1 MNAGFPEGSGILR
14 FVAAVRGSTRRTHF
28 SVALLVAGAFA
39 LALALVP
46 SAAELGSHLLN
57 DQDGGRARAW
67 LEQAL
72 AEAGPRREIALPL
85 VKVYRDQ
92 GEPGRALALLDLID
106 RLSPASAI
114 PSHVQLAQALRY
126 EALRDAGHGFE
137 AVDALWTQGLE
148 SLSAERLQELQQLL
162 AARRL
167 HELQLEVL
175 TEQTRRAP
183 GDMALRA
190 ALAHALVGAGR
201 MDAARAT
208 LEEIWWR
215 APTSL
220 RPADAELLL
229 RLRARLDSTD
239 SALRLAEALLAL
251 QPSLGQRLDHAQR
264 LLQEARPEMALA
276 LLQPLLGSASGD
288 EEVLLAALQALLQL
302 GRVDDAL
309 AEVQAHLARVDE
321 AAAAPPEIARE
332 GEAATGPGPARPSLS
347 GRVATLVLRAAL
359 QGGRDELAL
368 SLAADVDPRGVERDV
383 LLWLA
388 EVAAGRDGGGAL
400 CRKLVVAID
409 ARPERGRAATVAR
422 LAWQAGASDV
432 AARWLARARA
442 AGSADGVS
450 HRDLTSL
457 ALLLRD
463 RAAAR
468 EQLDAWA
475 ESLDPEREPWLD
487 LAATYVR
494 VGATAQGERAIAGL
508 CQRARRSASARCRAS
523 TALLW
528 AAAGR
533 LDEASSAL
541 DAGLPAALRLELRG
555 VLAHAGPEVP
565 TPDAQVRDWLRALA
579 SLAVEAGHAELIRRS
594 YAALAIAAPGDRA
607 VQLALARAHLDSG
620 DHEAALRV
628 LRRLQPPDDESGA
641 LMRIALLGA
650 WRRHR
655 THRDELV
662 RAAVAYIARADL
674 RTADTQ
680 SWVHLLLELGAE
692 AEAQPSL
699 TKLAAWYGGGW
710 ADRRL
715 SALKA
720 AGDLGAVRS
729 ALLDR
734 AQDSAQPLAVRL
746 AAIESL
752 REGGEREAAMRLLLE
767 LAAGEPAESP
777 AVVRLL
783 ALAGPRPPTAVR
795 ALLVKRAEAAEGDQ
809 RRAFA
814 RHLLWI
820 HAERDAL
827 RLLERDPHPESI
839 ALVVQSLVGLRD
851 GAALAALARTHLP
864 TLSDAALVER
874 LARGLHDLA
883 ERPAAQLAF
892 ERLLAL
898 RPQHEEAL
906 RHLARAQARRPALA
920 ERYWQALMALPPTA
934 RGPIGF
940 RDHLALA
947 EALTAQPGRAT
958 EAQTHLQVAL
968 RLLDAEPDAPGFD
981 RDRLAGMLL
990 ARLRRPLEAAARLR
1004 TALERAPCDDG
1015 LRADL
1020 VAALMAAQR
1029 LEDADA
1035 VVEPP
1040 ARCRQGA
1047 AVGTTP

>member
-1 MNAGFPEGSGILR
+1 MNAGLPEGSGILR
-14 FVAAVRGSTRRTHF
+14 FVAAVSTSSRRTHF
-28 SVALLVAGAFA
+28 SVALVVAGAFA
-39 LALALVP
+39 LAVALVP

-57 DQDGGRARAW
+57 DHDGGRARAW

-72 AEAGPRREIALPL
+72 TEAGPRREIALPL

-92 GEPGRALALLDLID
+92 GEPGRALALLDLVD
-106 RLSPASAI
+106 RVSPASAI
-114 PSHVQLAQALRY
+114 PSHVQLAQTLRY

-137 AVDALWTQGLE
+137 AATALWSQGLQP
-148 SLSAERLQELQQLL
+148 LSAERLQELQQLL

-175 TEQTRRAP
+175 TEQSQRAP
-183 GDMALRA
+183 HDMSMRA
-190 ALAHALVGAGR
+190 ALAHAQAGAGR
-201 MDAARAT
+201 MDAARAA

-215 APTSL
+215 SPTSL

-229 RLRARLDSTD
+229 RLRARLDATD
-239 SALRLAEALLAL
+239 NVLHLAEALLAL
-251 QPSLGQRLDHAQR
+251 QPSLGDRLDHAQR
-264 LLQEARPEMALA
+264 LLQEARPEAALT
-276 LLQPLLGSASGD
+276 LLKPLLGPDSDD
-288 EEVLLAALQALLQL
+288 EEVLLAAVQALLQL

-309 AEVQAHLARVDE
+309 AEVHARWGRDDSGD
-321 AAAAPPEIARE
+321 AAALAIANEGAGATPSPAPPPL
-332 GEAATGPGPARPSLS
+332 G

-359 QGGRDELAL
+359 QGGREELAL
-368 SLAADVDPRGVERDV
+368 TLAADIDPRGVERDV

-388 EVAAGRDGGGAL
+388 EVAAARDGGGAL
-400 CRKLVVAID
+400 CRQMVVAID
-409 ARPERGRAATVAR
+409 ARPERARAATVAR
-422 LAWQAGASDV
+422 LAWQSGATEI

-450 HRDLTSL
+450 HRDLASL
-457 ALLLRD
+457 ALLMRD
-463 RAAAR
+463 RVAAR

-494 VGATAQGERAIAGL
+494 VGATVQGERAIASL
-508 CQRARRSASARCRAS
+508 CQRARRTAVARCRAS
-523 TALLW
+523 TALLL
-528 AAAGR
+528 AASGR
-533 LDEASSAL
+533 LDEASVAF
-541 DAGLPAALRLELRG
+541 DASLPTSLRLELRG
-555 VLAHAGPEVP
+555 VLTLAGPEAP
-565 TPDAQVRDWLRALA
+565 APDAQVRDWLRALA

-594 YAALAIAAPGDRA
+594 YAALAIAVPGDRA
-607 VQLALARAHLDSG
+607 VQMALARAHLDG
-620 DHEAALRV
+620 GEHDEALRV
-628 LRRLQPPDDESGA
+628 LRRLQPADEESGV
-641 LMRIALLGA
+641 LSRLALLGA

-655 THRDELV
+655 SHRDDLV
-662 RAAVAYIARADL
+662 RAAVAYIHRADL
-674 RTADTQ
+674 RTAEAQ

-692 AEAQPSL
+692 AEARPAL

-710 ADRRL
+710 ADRQL

-720 AGDLGAVRS
+720 TGDVGGLRS
-729 ALLDR
+729 ALLGR
-734 AQDSAQPLAVRL
+734 AQDAAQPLAVRL

-752 REGGEREAAMRLLLE
+752 REAGEREAAMRLLFE
-767 LAAGEPAESP
+767 LATVEPAESP
-777 AVVRLL
+777 AVMRLL
-783 ALAGPRPPTAVR
+783 SLAGPRPPSSVR
-795 ALLVKRAEAAEGDQ
+795 ALLVRRTDTAEGKE

-820 HAERDAL
+820 HAERDVV
-827 RLLERDPHPESI
+827 RLLERDPHPESVGLCI
-839 ALVVQSLVGLRD
+839 QALVGVRD
-851 GAALAALARTHLP
+851 GPSLAALARAQVP
-864 TLSDAALVER
+864 TLTDATLVER
-874 LARGLHDLA
+874 LARALQDLA
-883 ERPAAQLAF
+883 QREAAQIAF

-906 RHLARAQARRPALA
+906 RHLARAHARRPALA
-920 ERYWQALMALPPTA
+920 ERYWEALMALPPTA

-947 EALTAQPGRAT
+947 EALSAQPGRSS

-990 ARLRRPLEAAARLR
+990 ARLRRPLEAATRLR
-1004 TALERAPCDDG
+1004 AALERTPCDDG

-1040 ARCRQGA
+1040 ARCRPGA
-1047 AVGTTP
+1047 PTGATP